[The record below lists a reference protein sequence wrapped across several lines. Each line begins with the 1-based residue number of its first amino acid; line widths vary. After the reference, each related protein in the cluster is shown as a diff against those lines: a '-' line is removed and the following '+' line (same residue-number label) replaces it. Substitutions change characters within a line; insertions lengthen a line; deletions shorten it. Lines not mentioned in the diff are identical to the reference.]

1 MDGACNT
8 HFSLS
13 LARLAKYSRSL
24 TDCFHGKDDRLTS
37 NSALMFALRHLKK
50 FLPASLGLGIGWAAS
65 AADAPSFNRDVLPIL
80 SDNCFACHGPDAK
93 QAKGGLRLDLR
104 DSATKPAKSG
114 DVAIVPGKPAAS
126 ALVKRIETKDADKL
140 MPPAESHKQLTSAQR
155 DVLKRWVAAGAK
167 YESHWAFVPPV
178 KVPLPSIQSPVI
190 SNQSKEKRSGSPLK
204 TVSLNT
210 EHSHAI
216 DHFILAR
223 LAQEKLN
230 PSPEAAP
237 HTLIRRLSFDLTGL
251 PPTPAEVEAFVSE
264 FALSPALTFTPA
276 SGESKQRAVA
286 KLVDRLLAS
295 PHFGERMAM
304 WWLDAA
310 RYSDTDGYQSD
321 ATRSNWPWRDWV
333 VAAFNSNMK
342 FDQFTREQFAGD
354 LLPDAT
360 PEQKLAT
367 CFHRNHMTN
376 GEGGRD
382 PEESRVDYVIDRVNT
397 VGTVW
402 LGLTL
407 NCVQC
412 HAHKYDPLP
421 HADFYRLAAFFNSID
436 EDGKAGTAAKPYLSY
451 QSPHA
456 TRAVTEAQALVDAR
470 KPVEAEAR
478 NAAEAPFAEWLTA
491 QAKAVAK
498 GFSAWHLLRAS
509 ELESIEG
516 TRLAQEP
523 DGSVQASGVNPNH
536 EDYRVIGP
544 VKLARVTGLKLEVLP
559 HASHTGGG
567 LSRGKSGEFI
577 LTDIKVQVR
586 RRGSSQIRDVPVS
599 SAVADASA
607 DQKGAREY
615 GDIKGVLDDDPR
627 NGWTT
632 KGLDPK
638 QPRTAV
644 FALVEPLVLDADEE
658 LIFELRHRST
668 LGDANIGRFRV
679 SVTGQA
685 GAAVRE
691 VGVAPLEQLAALV
704 RSNQFSVISVQS
716 EGGGAPKPTQS
727 SAAPL
732 NTEHWSLNTSPKLRT
747 RLFDQFLAD
756 HAPYQVAKSA
766 LDRANRQLSEVKAAA
781 GKLNVMVLA
790 ERKEPRA
797 THILLRGVWDK
808 HGDKVERGVPAAVAS
823 WPANTEPT
831 RLNLANWLTARD
843 NPLTARVVVN
853 NLWAM
858 LFGNGL
864 VRTPEDFGLQG
875 ERPTHPEL
883 LDWLAVEFME
893 SGWDVKHILKVMATS
908 ATYRQGSVVSPAL
921 LARDPENRLL
931 ARAPRF
937 RLPAWMLRDA
947 ALRSGGLMN
956 AALGGPPVRP
966 HQPEGVWEEIFM
978 GRFKYE
984 PSEGAAQHRRT
995 LYAFWRR
1002 SIAPTFLFDSAQRRV
1017 CEVRTPRTNTP
1028 LQALTLLNDET
1039 FLEASRSLAVEVTRA
1054 ATKPEDRL
1062 AEIYRRVLARTPSA
1076 KEAAVLKREFDR
1088 AVALY
1093 RAKPAEAAALVAGT
1107 LLSPMTNSSL
1117 PEQAAYT
1124 VVASLVFNLDE
1135 AITHE

>member
-1 MDGACNT
+1 
-8 HFSLS
+8 
-13 LARLAKYSRSL
+13 
-24 TDCFHGKDDRLTS
+24 
-37 NSALMFALRHLKK
+37 MFALRDLKK
-50 FLPASLGLGIGWAAS
+50 LLFACFGLGFALAAS

-114 DVAIVPGKPAAS
+114 EVAILPGKPAAS

-140 MPPAESHKQLTSAQR
+140 MPPADSHKQLTSEQK

-167 YESHWAFVPPV
+167 YEAHWAFVPPV
-178 KVPLPSIQSPVI
+178 KATLPAGAG
-190 SNQSKEKRSGSPLK
+190 GSP
-204 TVSLNT
+204 
-210 EHSHAI
+210 I
-216 DHFILAR
+216 DRFILAR
-223 LAQEKLN
+223 LAQEKLP

-251 PPTPAEVEAFVSE
+251 PPTPAELDAFVRE
-264 FALSPALTFTPA
+264 Y
-276 SGESKQRAVA
+276 SKVGNRQSAISN
-286 KLVDRLLAS
+286 LVTRLLDS

-310 RYSDTDGYQSD
+310 RYADTDGFQSD

-333 VAAFNSNMK
+333 VAAFNANMK

-354 LLPDAT
+354 LLPNAT
-360 PEQKLAT
+360 PEQQLAT

-436 EDGKAGTAAKPYLSY
+436 EDGKAGSGAKPYLSY
-451 QSPHA
+451 QSPLA
-456 TRAVTEAQALVDAR
+456 ARAVTEAQAMVDER
-470 KPVEAEAR
+470 KPREAEAR
-478 NAAEAPFAEWLTA
+478 KTAEAPFTDWLA
-491 QAKAVAK
+491 AKAKDVAK
-498 GFSAWHLLRAS
+498 GFSAWHPLRAT

-516 TRLAQEP
+516 TRLAQDA
-523 DGSVQASGVNPNH
+523 DGAVQASGPNPNH
-536 EDYRVIGP
+536 EDYRIIGP
-544 VKLARVTGLKLEVLP
+544 VKLPRVTGLKLEVLP

-577 LTDIKVQVR
+577 LTDIKVQVH
-586 RRGSSQIRDVPVS
+586 RRGSSQIRDVLVTG
-599 SAVADASA
+599 AVADASA

-644 FALVEPLVLDADEE
+644 FALAEPLVMDSDEE

-679 SVTGQA
+679 SVTDQA
-685 GAAVRE
+685 GDAIRSVE
-691 VGVAPLEQLAALV
+691 PAPLEQLATAKLPDLAALD
-704 RSNQFSVISVQS
+704 
-716 EGGGAPKPTQS
+716 A
-727 SAAPL
+727 
-732 NTEHWSLNTSPKLRT
+732 KLRAK
-747 RLFDQFLAD
+747 LFNQFLAD
-756 HAPYQVAKSA
+756 HAPYQVERTA

-797 THILLRGVWDK
+797 THILVRGVWDK
-808 HGDKVERGVPAAVAS
+808 HGEKVERGVPGAVAP
-823 WPANTEPT
+823 WPADADKT
-831 RLNLANWLTARD
+831 RLGLANWLTARD

-883 LDWLAVEFME
+883 LDWLAVEFTE
-893 SGWDVKHILKVMATS
+893 SGWDVKHILRVMATS
-908 ATYRQGSVVSPAL
+908 ATYRQSSVASPAL

-947 ALRSGGLMN
+947 ALRSSGLLN
-956 AALGGPPVRP
+956 ASLGGPPVKP
-966 HQPEGVWEEIFM
+966 YQPEGVWEEIFM

-984 PSEGAAQHRRT
+984 PSEGAAQYRRS

-1039 FLEASRSLAVEVTRA
+1039 LLEASRALAAAVLRI

-1062 AEIYRRVLARTPSA
+1062 AEIYRRVLARPPTA
-1076 KEAAVLKREFDR
+1076 REAVVLQRELDR
-1088 AVALY
+1088 SLALY
-1093 RAKPAEAAALVAGT
+1093 RTKPDEATKLLAGAQFRLDAKQSAAEA
-1107 LLSPMTNSSL
+1107 
-1117 PEQAAYT
+1117 AAYT

>member
-1 MDGACNT
+1 
-8 HFSLS
+8 
-13 LARLAKYSRSL
+13 
-24 TDCFHGKDDRLTS
+24 
-37 NSALMFALRHLKK
+37 MFALHALRKSGFACLW
-50 FLPASLGLGIGWAAS
+50 LGVALAAS
-65 AADAPSFNRDVLPIL
+65 AAEAPSFNRDVLPIL

-114 DVAIVPGKPAAS
+114 EIAIIPGKPSAS
-126 ALVKRIETKDADKL
+126 ALVKRIEAKDADKL
-140 MPPAESHKQLTSAQR
+140 MPPADSHKKLSSAQK

-167 YESHWAFVPPV
+167 YEAHWAFVPPV
-178 KVPLPSIQSPVI
+178 KAALPSVQSSV
-190 SNQSKEKRSGSPLK
+190 SSVQSKPGRSGPSLNPDP
-204 TVSLNT
+204 LNT
-210 EHSHAI
+210 EYSHPI
-216 DHFILAR
+216 DRFVLAR
-223 LAQEKLN
+223 LAQEKLT

-251 PPTPAEVEAFVSE
+251 PPTPAEVDAFVRE
-264 FALSPALTFTPA
+264 FSLSHSPTFSPAI
-276 SGESKQRAVA
+276 GESEKVRKRESGQRAVT

-310 RYSDTDGYQSD
+310 RYADTDGYQAD

-333 VAAFNSNMK
+333 VAAFNANMK

-354 LLPDAT
+354 LLPNAT
-360 PEQKLAT
+360 PEQQLAT

-412 HAHKYDPLP
+412 HAHKFDPLP

-436 EDGKAGTAAKPYLSY
+436 EDGKAGGGAKPYLSY

-456 TRAVTEAQALVDAR
+456 ARAVTEAQSLVDAR
-470 KPVEAEAR
+470 KPREAEAR
-478 NAAEAPFAEWLTA
+478 KVAEGPFADWLAT

-498 GFSAWHLLRAS
+498 GFSAWHPLRAAA
-509 ELESIEG
+509 LESVEG
-516 TRLAQEP
+516 TRLEQSA
-523 DGSVQASGVNPNH
+523 DSIVQASGPNPNH
-536 EDYRVIGP
+536 EDYRIISP
-544 VKLARVTGLKLEVLP
+544 VKLPRVTGLKLEVLP

-586 RRGSSQIRDVPVS
+586 RRGSSQIRDILVTG
-599 SAVADASA
+599 AVADASA

-644 FALVEPLVLDADEE
+644 FALAEPLVLDADEE

-668 LGDANIGRFRV
+668 LGDANIGRFRA
-679 SVTGQA
+679 SVTDQA

-691 VGVAPLEQLAALV
+691 VGLAPMEELAALV

-716 EGGGAPKPTQS
+716 EGTGSPKPAQPT
-727 SAAPL
+727 AAAL
-732 NTEHWSLNTSPKLRT
+732 NTEHWSLNTSPKLRA

-808 HGDKVERGVPAAVAS
+808 PGEKVERGVPGAVAP
-823 WPANTEPT
+823 WPSNAETT
-831 RLNLANWLTARD
+831 RLGLANWLTSRD

-853 NLWAM
+853 NLWAL

-893 SGWDVKHILKVMATS
+893 SGWDVKHLLKLMATS
-908 ATYRQGSVVSPAL
+908 ATYRQSSAVSPAL

-937 RLPAWMLRDA
+937 RLPAWMLRDG
-947 ALRSGGLMN
+947 ALRSSGLMN

-984 PSEGAAQHRRT
+984 PSEGAAQHRRS

-1039 FLEASRSLAVEVTRA
+1039 FLEASRALAAGVLRREAKT
-1054 ATKPEDRL
+1054 EDRL
-1062 AEIYRRVLARTPSA
+1062 AEIYRNILARPPSA
-1076 KEAAVLKREFDR
+1076 KEAAVLQREFER
-1088 AVALY
+1088 ALALY
-1093 RAKPAEAAALVAGT
+1093 QAKPDEAKTLLASAQRELDNKLNVAEA
-1107 LLSPMTNSSL
+1107 
-1117 PEQAAYT
+1117 AAYT

>member
-1 MDGACNT
+1 
-8 HFSLS
+8 
-13 LARLAKYSRSL
+13 
-24 TDCFHGKDDRLTS
+24 
-37 NSALMFALRHLKK
+37 MFALRDLKK
-50 FLPASLGLGIGWAAS
+50 LLLASLGLGVALTAP

-104 DSATKPAKSG
+104 ASATKPAKSG
-114 DVAIVPGKPAAS
+114 EVAIVPGKPAAS

-140 MPPAESHKQLTSAQR
+140 MPPGDSHKKLTAAQK

-167 YESHWAFVPPV
+167 YEAHWAFVPPQRSSGDTL
-178 KVPLPSIQSPVI
+178 VP
-190 SNQSKEKRSGSPLK
+190 QSKPPATGDRSVPA
-204 TVSLNT
+204 T
-210 EHSHAI
+210 HPI
-216 DHFILAR
+216 DRFILAR
-223 LAQEKLN
+223 LAQEKLT

-237 HTLIRRLSFDLTGL
+237 HTLIRHLSFDLTGL

-264 FALSPALTFTPA
+264 FALSHSPTFTPA
-276 SGESKQRAVA
+276 SGESEKARKRESEQHAVT

-310 RYSDTDGYQSD
+310 RYSDTDGYQAD

-333 VAAFNSNMK
+333 VAAFNANMK

-436 EDGKAGTAAKPYLSY
+436 EDGKAGGGAKPYLGY

-456 TRAVTEAQALVDAR
+456 ARAVTEAQALVDAR
-470 KPVEAEAR
+470 KPGEAEAR
-478 NAAEAPFAEWLTA
+478 KAAEAPFGEWLA
-491 QAKAVAK
+491 ARAKEVAK
-498 GFSAWHLLRAS
+498 GFSAWHPLRAS
-509 ELESIEG
+509 ELESIKG
-516 TRLAQEP
+516 TRLAQEA
-523 DGSVQASGVNPNH
+523 GGIVQASGPNPNH
-536 EDYRVIGP
+536 EDYRIIGP
-544 VKLARVTGLKLEVLP
+544 VKLPRVTGLKLEVLP
-559 HASHTGGG
+559 HASNTGGG
-567 LSRGKSGEFI
+567 LSRGQSGEFI
-577 LTDIKVQVR
+577 LTDIKVQVQ
-586 RRGSSQIRDVPVS
+586 RRGSSQIRDVLVTG
-599 SAVADASA
+599 AVADASA
-607 DQKGAREY
+607 DQKGARAY

-644 FALVEPLVLDADEE
+644 FALAEPLVLDADEE

-679 SVTGQA
+679 SVTDQA

-691 VGVAPLEQLAALV
+691 VGVAPMEEFAALV
-704 RSNQFSVISVQS
+704 RSNQFSVISNQS
-716 EGGGAPKPTQS
+716 ERVGSPQPTQPPT
-727 SAAPL
+727 APL
-732 NTEHWSLNTSPKLRT
+732 KTENWSLNTPAKLRS
-747 RLFDQFLAD
+747 RLFDQCLAD
-756 HAPYQVAKSA
+756 HAPYQVTKSA

-808 HGDKVERGVPAAVAS
+808 RGEKVERGVPAAVAS
-823 WPANTEPT
+823 WPANAEPT
-831 RLNLANWLTARD
+831 RLGLANWLTARD

-908 ATYRQGSVVSPAL
+908 ATYRQSSVASPAL
-921 LARDPENRLL
+921 LTRDPENRLL

-947 ALRSGGLMN
+947 ALRSSGLLN
-956 AALGGPPVRP
+956 PALGGPPVRP

-984 PSEGAAQHRRT
+984 PSEGSAQHRRT

-1039 FLEASRSLAVEVTRA
+1039 FLDASRALAAEVLRA
-1054 ATKPEDRL
+1054 AIKPEDRL
-1062 AEIYRRVLARTPSA
+1062 AEIYRRILARPPTA
-1076 KEAAVLKREFDR
+1076 KEATVLQRELDR
-1088 AVALY
+1088 ALALY
-1093 RAKPAEAAALVAGT
+1093 RTKPNEATRLMAGAKLKAGPNFNVADLAAH
-1107 LLSPMTNSSL
+1107 
-1117 PEQAAYT
+1117 T
-1124 VVASLVFNLDE
+1124 VIASLVFNLDE

>member
-1 MDGACNT
+1 
-8 HFSLS
+8 
-13 LARLAKYSRSL
+13 
-24 TDCFHGKDDRLTS
+24 
-37 NSALMFALRHLKK
+37 MFAPRDWKQLLS
-50 FLPASLGLGIGWAAS
+50 ASLGLGFAFATS

-114 DVAIVPGKPAAS
+114 ETAIVPGKPTAS

-140 MPPAESHKQLTSAQR
+140 MPPADSHKQLTSAQK

-167 YESHWAFVPPV
+167 YEAHWAFVPPV
-178 KVPLPSIQSPVI
+178 KAPLPSVQFSV
-190 SNQSKEKRSGSPLK
+190 SSVQSKPGRSGPLLN
-204 TVSLNT
+204 TDPLNT
-210 EHSHAI
+210 EHSHPI
-216 DHFILAR
+216 DRFILAR
-223 LAQEKLN
+223 LAQEKLS

-237 HTLIRRLSFDLTGL
+237 HTLIRRLSYDLTGL
-251 PPTPAEVEAFVSE
+251 PPTPAEVDAFVRE
-264 FALSPALTFTPA
+264 FSLSHLPAFTPA
-276 SGESKQRAVA
+276 SGAGEKVSRRESEQRAVTQ
-286 KLVDRLLAS
+286 LVDRLLAS

-310 RYSDTDGYQSD
+310 RYSDTDGYQAD

-333 VAAFNSNMK
+333 VASFNANMR

-354 LLPDAT
+354 LLPNAT
-360 PEQKLAT
+360 PEQQLAT

-436 EDGKAGTAAKPYLSY
+436 EDGKAGGGAKPYLSY

-456 TRAVTEAQALVDAR
+456 ARAVTEAQALVDAR
-470 KPVEAEAR
+470 KPREAEAR
-478 NAAEAPFAEWLTA
+478 KVADAPFTEWLAT

-498 GFSAWHLLRAS
+498 GFSAWHPLRAIA
-509 ELESIEG
+509 LESIEG
-516 TRLAQEP
+516 TRLEQST
-523 DGSVQASGVNPNH
+523 DGIVQASGPNPNH
-536 EDYRVIGP
+536 EDYRVIGS
-544 VKLARVTGLKLEVLP
+544 VKLPRVTGLKLEVLP
-559 HASHTGGG
+559 YASHTGGG

-577 LTDIKVQVR
+577 LTDIKVQVQ
-586 RRGSSQIRDVPVS
+586 RRGSSQIRDILVTG
-599 SAVADASA
+599 AVADASA

-644 FALVEPLVLDADEE
+644 FALAEPLVLDADEE

-679 SVTGQA
+679 SVTDQA

-691 VGVAPLEQLAALV
+691 VGVAPMEEFAALV
-704 RSNQFSVISVQS
+704 RSNQFSVISNQS
-716 EGGGAPKPTQS
+716 EGTGSPKPAQPA
-727 SAAPL
+727 AAPL
-732 NTEHWSLNTSPKLRT
+732 KTENWSLNTPAKLRS

-808 HGDKVERGVPAAVAS
+808 PGEKVERGVPAAVAS
-823 WPANTEPT
+823 WPAGAEPT
-831 RLNLANWLTARD
+831 RLGLANWLTARD

-908 ATYRQGSVVSPAL
+908 ATYRQSSAVSPAL

-937 RLPAWMLRDA
+937 RLPAWMLRDG
-947 ALRSGGLMN
+947 ALRSGGLLN
-956 AALGGPPVRP
+956 PALGGPPVRP

-984 PSEGAAQHRRT
+984 PSEGAAQHRRS

-1039 FLEASRSLAVEVTRA
+1039 FLEASRALAARVLSRA
-1054 ATKPEDRL
+1054 VKPEDRV
-1062 AEIYRRVLARTPSA
+1062 AEICRAVLARPPSA
-1076 KEAAVLKREFDR
+1076 KEAAVLQRELTR
-1088 AVALY
+1088 ALVLY
-1093 RAKPAEAAALVAGT
+1093 RAKPEDAAALVAGT
-1107 LLSPMTNSSL
+1107 LLSPMTNASL

-1124 VVASLVFNLDE
+1124 VVASMVFNLDE

>member
-1 MDGACNT
+1 
-8 HFSLS
+8 
-13 LARLAKYSRSL
+13 
-24 TDCFHGKDDRLTS
+24 
-37 NSALMFALRHLKK
+37 MFALRDLKQL
-50 FLPASLGLGIGWAAS
+50 LPASLGLGIALAAS

-114 DVAIVPGKPAAS
+114 ETAIVPGRPAAS

-140 MPPAESHKQLTSAQR
+140 MPPADSHKKLTSAQR
-155 DVLKRWVAAGAK
+155 DMLKRWVAAGAK
-167 YESHWAFVPPV
+167 YEAHWAFVPPRRSSGDTLV
-178 KVPLPSIQSPVI
+178 PQAQFGPAAKGKVIGDKSVPA
-190 SNQSKEKRSGSPLK
+190 
-204 TVSLNT
+204 T
-210 EHSHAI
+210 HAV
-216 DHFILAR
+216 DRFILAR
-223 LAQEKLN
+223 LAQEKLK

-251 PPTPAEVEAFVSE
+251 PPTPAEVEAFVRDFSLSHSPT
-264 FALSPALTFTPA
+264 FSPAV
-276 SGESKQRAVA
+276 GESEKARKRESEQRAVA

-310 RYSDTDGYQSD
+310 RYADTDGFQSD

-333 VAAFNSNMK
+333 IAAFNANMK

-354 LLPDAT
+354 LLPNST

-436 EDGKAGTAAKPYLSY
+436 EDGKAGSAAKPYLSY

-456 TRAVTEAQALVDAR
+456 ARAVSEAQTLVDAR
-470 KPVEAEAR
+470 KPREVEAR
-478 NAAEAPFAEWLTA
+478 KTAEAPFADWLA
-491 QAKAVAK
+491 VQAKAVAK
-498 GFSAWHLLRAS
+498 GFSAWHPLRAS

-516 TRLAQEP
+516 TRLVQDA
-523 DGSVQASGVNPNH
+523 DGVVQASGPNPNH
-536 EDYRVIGP
+536 DDYRVAGA

-567 LSRGKSGEFI
+567 LSRGQSGEFI

-586 RRGSSQIRDVPVS
+586 RRGSSQIRDVLVTG
-599 SAVADASA
+599 AVADASA
-607 DQKGAREY
+607 EQKGAREY

-627 NGWTT
+627 NGWTA

-638 QPRTAV
+638 QSRTAV
-644 FALVEPLVLDADEE
+644 FALAEPLVLDADEE

-679 SVTGQA
+679 SVTDQA

-691 VGVAPLEQLAALV
+691 VGLAPMEEFAALV

-716 EGGGAPKPTQS
+716 EGGGSPQPALP

-732 NTEHWSLNTSPKLRT
+732 KTEHWSLNTSPKLRA
-747 RLFDQFLAD
+747 RLLDQFLAD
-756 HAPYQVAKSA
+756 HAPYQVEKAA
-766 LDRANRQLSEVKAAA
+766 LDRANRQLAEVKAAA
-781 GKLNVMVLA
+781 QKVNVMVLA
-790 ERKEPRA
+790 ERPEQRA
-797 THILLRGVWDK
+797 THVLLRGVWDK
-808 HGDKVERGVPAAVAS
+808 HGDKVERGTPTAVAP
-823 WPANTEPT
+823 WPADTEKS
-831 RLNLANWLTARD
+831 RLGLANWMTSRD
-843 NPLTARVVVN
+843 NPLTARVMVN
-853 NLWAM
+853 NLWQM
-858 LFGNGL
+858 LFGAGL

-893 SGWDVKHILKVMATS
+893 SGWDVKHILRLMATS
-908 ATYRQGSVVSPAL
+908 ATYRQSSVVSESL
-921 LARDPENRLL
+921 RARDPENRLL

-937 RLPAWMLRDA
+937 RLPAWMLRDG
-947 ALRSGGLMN
+947 ALRSSGLMN

-1017 CEVRTPRTNTP
+1017 
-1028 LQALTLLNDET
+1028 
-1039 FLEASRSLAVEVTRA
+1039 
-1054 ATKPEDRL
+1054 
-1062 AEIYRRVLARTPSA
+1062 
-1076 KEAAVLKREFDR
+1076 
-1088 AVALY
+1088 
-1093 RAKPAEAAALVAGT
+1093 
-1107 LLSPMTNSSL
+1107 
-1117 PEQAAYT
+1117 
-1124 VVASLVFNLDE
+1124 
-1135 AITHE
+1135 